1 MLGVSGSP
9 AEADASCA
17 ICSIIQTA
25 KANRLDPY
33 TCLHYLFDEIPTITS
48 ETDYAALLPE
58 NLTAEQTTNA
68 VRANI
73 R

>member
-9 AEADASCA
+9 AGTDASCA
-17 ICSIIQTA
+17 IYSIIQTA
-25 KANRLDPY
+25 MADRLDPY
-33 TCLHYLFDEIPTITS
+33 TYLHYLFDKIPTITS

-58 NLTAEQTTNA
+58 NLTAERTTNA